1 MKWVFL
7 AYIVIVFLSIVI
19 KDFRKA
25 SREIDQEEAENKR
38 QLAEKRRTRAELTKQ
53 LEAVQ
58 TELALLERLDAQL
71 NHDTADAAELQKLL
85 TVTEKNEP
93 PFGKGTQAETLPE
106 AAVTGTVRDAAPMQ
120 RSRSGPIKYISQ
132 KSGRF
137 LPSAF
142 LHRRLPN
149 VCCHDFATANA
160 CEIGADM
167 L

>member
-1 MKWVFL
+1 MKRGPAIACQARFKRKEYAAVKWVFL

-85 TVTEKNEP
+85 TVTEKKN
-93 PFGKGTQAETLPE
+93 
-106 AAVTGTVRDAAPMQ
+106 
-120 RSRSGPIKYISQ
+120 
-132 KSGRF
+132 
-137 LPSAF
+137 
-142 LHRRLPN
+142 RLSEKERKLKR
-149 VCCHDFATANA
+149 C
-160 CEIGADM
+160 
-167 L
+167 LKQL

>member
-58 TELALLERLDAQL
+58 TELACL
-71 NHDTADAAELQKLL
+71 N
-85 TVTEKNEP
+85 
-93 PFGKGTQAETLPE
+93 GW
-106 AAVTGTVRDAAPMQ
+106 M
-120 RSRSGPIKYISQ
+120 RS
-132 KSGRF
+132 
-137 LPSAF
+137 
-142 LHRRLPN
+142 
-149 VCCHDFATANA
+149 
-160 CEIGADM
+160 
-167 L
+167 

>member
-85 TVTEKNEP
+85 RVTEKMN
-93 PFGKGTQAETLPE
+93 
-106 AAVTGTVRDAAPMQ
+106 
-120 RSRSGPIKYISQ
+120 
-132 KSGRF
+132 
-137 LPSAF
+137 
-142 LHRRLPN
+142 RLSEKERKLKR
-149 VCCHDFATANA
+149 C
-160 CEIGADM
+160 
-167 L
+167 LKQL

>member
-1 MKWVFL
+1 MKWFFL

-85 TVTEKNEP
+85 TVTEKKN
-93 PFGKGTQAETLPE
+93 
-106 AAVTGTVRDAAPMQ
+106 
-120 RSRSGPIKYISQ
+120 
-132 KSGRF
+132 
-137 LPSAF
+137 
-142 LHRRLPN
+142 RLSEKERKLKR
-149 VCCHDFATANA
+149 C
-160 CEIGADM
+160 
-167 L
+167 LKQL